1 MSPWI
6 LLQVMIGLAL
16 LSFCGDALVRGSI
29 KASLKFNISP
39 LIIGLTVVAF
49 GTSAPELV
57 VAVQASLVGLSG
69 LALGNV
75 VGSNI
80 ANVLLVLGLPIL
92 FFSLNIGEFES
103 KRDFWIMF
111 VSTVIFMGLLLNG
124 TILLWHG
131 FFLIL
136 LQILILFR
144 SYWLSSTSE
153 EATYE
158 DVAEVSNEVT
168 QGKSIKVVD
177 FVLLILVGIVGLPVG
192 AHYLIEGASGL
203 AKVFNIS
210 EEIIGLSVVAIG
222 TSLPELATSFS
233 AAWRKQGE
241 VVLGNII
248 GSNLFNILFIVGVAS
263 IISPL
268 EFKEI
273 DLYAS
278 LSYLFMSMV
287 LLWLLIS
294 RPRVANKLWGI
305 IFVSIYA
312 SYIWFLIA

>member
-1 MSPWI
+1 MQI
-6 LLQVMIGLAL
+6 MIGLAL

-29 KASLKFNISP
+29 KAGLKFNISP

-57 VAVQASLVGLSG
+57 VAVQASLAGLPG

-92 FFSLNIGEFES
+92 FFSLDIGKSDS
-103 KRDFWIMF
+103 KGDFWIMF
-111 VSTVIFMGLLLNG
+111 VSTILFIGILLVG
-124 TILLWHG
+124 TISFWHG
-131 FFLIL
+131 IFLIL
-136 LQILILFR
+136 LQIFILYR
-144 SYWLSSTSE
+144 SYRLSLTSE
-153 EATYE
+153 VVFDKGVE
-158 DVAEVSNEVT
+158 EVSDEVT
-168 QGKSIKVVD
+168 QEKSRKVVD

-192 AHYLIEGASGL
+192 AHYLIEGATGL
-203 AKVFNIS
+203 AKSFKVS

-233 AAWRKQGE
+233 AVWRKQGA

-263 IISPL
+263 LISPL
-268 EFKEI
+268 QFKEV

-278 LSYLFMSMV
+278 LSYLFISMA
-287 LLWLLIS
+287 LFWILIS
-294 RPRVANKLWGI
+294 RARVANRWWGF
-305 IFVSIYA
+305 IFVSVYA
-312 SYIWFLIA
+312 SYIWFLVV